1 MPVKADD
8 DVEQMK
14 KREEYIMELGAM
26 YAKTHQTQSWLHLSY
41 IIKFVLF
48 RTA

>member
-26 YAKTHQTQSWLHLSY
+26 YANTHQTQSMF
-41 IIKFVLF
+41 IIYSEYKCFSNL
-48 RTA
+48 